1 MYLEYLILEAEDE
14 RIKLPVNKFKGF
26 SDYEHKIKLSMSEKE
41 ILEVV
46 QFGAE
51 NEYAEVKKLSRNNCC
66 EDNQST
72 VYKLENFDVKKDSS
86 TYEELL
92 YYKSED
98 ESYECDYLEE
108 YDDEDN
114 YDEDSYDENF
124 NSGYRYIEDEKDLD
138 RDFGESDFDSK
149 ALYIIQCECGDWEIF
164 ID

>member
-1 MYLEYLILEAEDE
+1 MEYLILETEDE

-26 SDYEHKIKLSMSEKE
+26 SDYEHKVKLSMSEEE

-66 EDNQST
+66 ENNQST
-72 VYKLENFDVKKDSS
+72 VYKLENFDIKTDSS
-86 TYEELL
+86 TYEKFLH
-92 YYKSED
+92 YKTE
-98 ESYECDYLEE
+98 EENYEYDYLEE
-108 YDDEDN
+108 YDEEDD
-114 YDEDSYDENF
+114 YEEKF
-124 NSGYRYIEDEKDLD
+124 NIGYRYIEDEKDLD

-149 ALYIIQCECGDWEIF
+149 TLYIIQCECGDWEIF

>member
-1 MYLEYLILEAEDE
+1 MEYLILETEDE

-26 SDYEHKIKLSMSEKE
+26 SDYEHKVKLSMSEEE

-66 EDNQST
+66 EDNKST
-72 VYKLENFDVKKDSS
+72 VYKLENFDIKTDST

-92 YYKSED
+92 YYKGGE
-98 ESYECDYLEE
+98 ESYEYDYLE
-108 YDDEDN
+108 D
-114 YDEDSYDENF
+114 YDEEDEEDSEEKF
-124 NSGYRYIEDEKDLD
+124 NIGYRYIEDEKDLD
-138 RDFGESDFDSK
+138 KDFGEGDFDSK
-149 ALYIIQCECGDWEIF
+149 TLYIIQCECGDWEIF